1 MHDSYVARKY
11 NSILFFGGAL
21 ALAKG
26 RVTTRGKEKR
36 AQSTLCATGGRFPIY
51 LSIFASSFET
61 LVHHQQFPIAGR
73 DDLCS
78 FFRGHNL
85 LALRWTESMSTTTN

>member
-11 NSILFFGGAL
+11 NSIFFFGGAL

-51 LSIFASSFET
+51 LSIF
-61 LVHHQQFPIAGR
+61 VHHQQFPIAGR